1 MAKTELCGSF
11 SYKSDRENQK
21 SESQLNKL
29 MTDFSDFLNGK
40 NAETTLN
47 TRLKGTNLYLIGM
60 MGAGKSTIG
69 RLLAKQTNYRFFDT
83 DTVIERAAGQTVS
96 EIFAQSGEAEFR
108 QIESQVLGELASYP
122 RSVIATGGGAVL
134 DRKNWGYLHHGIVI
148 WLDVPI
154 NVLYTRLQGNTT
166 RPLLQAEN
174 LQERLSTLYAERSPL
189 YALAD
194 VRVPISAEDL
204 PNRVT
209 QRVLHAVSDAL
220 RLN

>member
-1 MAKTELCGSF
+1 
-11 SYKSDRENQK
+11 
-21 SESQLNKL
+21 
-29 MTDFSDFLNGK
+29 MTDFSDFLDGK

-69 RLLAKQTNYRFFDT
+69 RLVAKQTSYRFFDS
-83 DTVIERAAGQTVS
+83 DTVIERVAGQAVS

-134 DRKNWGYLHHGIVI
+134 DRKNWSYLHHGIVI

-166 RPLLQAEN
+166 RPLLQTEN

-194 VRVPISAEDL
+194 VRIPISAEEP

-209 QRVLHAVSDAL
+209 QRVLQAVSDAL

>member
-1 MAKTELCGSF
+1 
-11 SYKSDRENQK
+11 
-21 SESQLNKL
+21 
-29 MTDFSDFLNGK
+29 MTNFSDFLNGK

-69 RLLAKQTNYRFFDT
+69 RLVAKQTNYRFFDS

-134 DRKNWGYLHHGIVI
+134 DRKNWSYLHHGVVI

-154 NVLYTRLQGNTT
+154 NVLYTRLQGSTT
-166 RPLLQAEN
+166 RPLLQTED

-194 VRVPISAEDL
+194 VRIPISAEEP

>member
-1 MAKTELCGSF
+1 
-11 SYKSDRENQK
+11 
-21 SESQLNKL
+21 
-29 MTDFSDFLNGK
+29 MTDFSDFLNSK
-40 NAETTLN
+40 NAETSLT

-69 RLLAKQTNYRFFDT
+69 RLVAKQTNYRFFDS

-96 EIFAQSGEAEFR
+96 EIFSQSGEAEFR

-134 DRKNWGYLHHGIVI
+134 DRKNWSYLHHGVVI

-154 NVLYTRLQGNTT
+154 NVLYTRLQSNTT
-166 RPLLQAEN
+166 RPLLQAED
-174 LQERLSTLYAERSPL
+174 LQERLATIYAERSPL

-194 VRVPISAEDL
+194 VRIPISAEDL

-209 QRVLHAVSDAL
+209 QRVLEAVSDAL

>member
-1 MAKTELCGSF
+1 
-11 SYKSDRENQK
+11 
-21 SESQLNKL
+21 

-40 NAETTLN
+40 NAEATLN

-69 RLLAKQTNYRFFDT
+69 RLVAKQTNYRFFDS

-134 DRKNWGYLHHGIVI
+134 DRKNWSYLHHGVVI

-166 RPLLQAEN
+166 RPLLQTED
-174 LQERLSTLYAERSPL
+174 LQQRLSTLYAERSPL

-194 VRVPISAEDL
+194 VRIPISAEDL

-209 QRVLHAVSDAL
+209 QHVLKAVSDAL

>member
-1 MAKTELCGSF
+1 MA
-11 SYKSDRENQK
+11 
-21 SESQLNKL
+21 
-29 MTDFSDFLNGK
+29 DFSDFLNGK
-40 NAETTLN
+40 NAETSLN
-47 TRLKGTNLYLIGM
+47 SRLKGTNLYLIGM

-69 RLLAKQTNYRFFDT
+69 RLVAKQTNYRFFDS

-96 EIFAQSGEAEFR
+96 EIFAQSGESEFR
-108 QIESQVLGELASYP
+108 QIETQVLGELASYP
-122 RSVIATGGGAVL
+122 RSVIATGGGVVL
-134 DRKNWGYLHHGIVI
+134 DRKNWGYLHHGVVI

-166 RPLLQAEN
+166 RPLLQTDD
-174 LQERLSTLYAERSPL
+174 LQERLSALYAERSPL

-194 VRVPISAEDL
+194 VRIPISAEDL

-209 QRVLHAVSDAL
+209 QRVLQAVSDAL